1 MHRNQLVRMMV
12 VGLGLGLLGCDADR
26 GAEHLGGADIGP
38 RAQAGNGQVLNSAVL
53 NGIQFNGIQFNGI
66 QFNGIQFNGIQF
78 NGIQFNGI
86 QFNGSSFSGTLDV
99 GDGPVQKSGLDF
111 IGAEIQLSGGADT
124 YTLRFDNIYKNPA
137 QPTSEVYFYAI
148 SWRDDAVGTWSSLC
162 TDGAGGPIEAIPI
175 ANYWDMATGARVDDA
190 AAVTFACRGAVL
202 AKCVE
207 WGYVPWRS
215 ATMCDE
221 KGNNCVVK
229 SLRDHHQACTRMAR
243 ADYCGNG
250 RSYTF
255 NDTPIDLYDRVSPK
269 IQARTTSGTAWPPEA
284 EWGPGGATCVGDE
297 LRLQM
302 FDDEGIPYTFPACLD
317 ALDDVSGCGAF
328 HKSRPASLV
337 ANAYCY
343 EWIDDPTKCGGPG
356 DDQAPKK
363 PAKKK

>member
-1 MHRNQLVRMMV
+1 MRNLMGRMMV
-12 VGLGLGLLGCDADR
+12 VGLGLGVLGCDM
-26 GAEHLGGADIGP
+26 GPGSEHLGGADIGP
-38 RAQAGNGQVLNSAVL
+38 RSEIPNGQVLNSAVL

-86 QFNGSSFSGTLDV
+86 QFNGSSFTGTIDL

-111 IGAEIQLSGGADT
+111 IGAEIKLTASTAT

-137 QPTSEVYFYAI
+137 QPTGDVYFYSI
-148 SWRDDAVGTWSSLC
+148 SWRDDAVGAWSSLC
-162 TDGAGGPIEAIPI
+162 TDGSGSPIEAIAIP
-175 ANYWDMATGARVDDA
+175 NYWDMGTGARVDDSN
-190 AAVTFACRGAVL
+190 AVTFACRGAVL
-202 AKCVE
+202 AKCIE
-207 WGYVPWRS
+207 WGYVPWKTG
-215 ATMCDE
+215 TMCDQ

-229 SLRDHHQACTRMAR
+229 SLRDHHQACTRLAR

-255 NDTPIDLYDRVSPK
+255 NGTPIDVFDRVSPK
-269 IQARTTSGTAWPPEA
+269 LQARTTSGDAWPVEA
-284 EWGPGGATCVGDE
+284 EWSPNGATCVGDE

-302 FDDEGIPYTFPACLD
+302 YDDEGIPYTFPPCLD
-317 ALDDVSGCGAF
+317 ALDDVSDCGAF
-328 HKSRPASLV
+328 HKSRPASLI

-356 DDQAPKK
+356 DDTAPKK
-363 PAKKK
+363 PAKK